1 MRLYFDHNATT
12 PVAPDVRAAMTE
24 ALDLTGNPSSIHAD
38 GRAARQLVETARRQ
52 VADMVNVSPDT
63 VTFTSG
69 GTEANTL
76 ACHGLIEKYGITRIL
91 AAKIEHPSLLD
102 HITHFEDTGGTVR
115 WLTTLP
121 DGRVDAAEAT
131 AILNDGSD
139 HPTLVCVMLAN
150 NETGVLQDVA
160 AVANAAKQHGARVL
174 CDAAQVAGRM
184 PLTFADLN
192 VDVLTISAHKFGG
205 PKGAGAVVRA
215 PGTDLTPM
223 LHGGG
228 QEMRLRP
235 GTENVAAIAG
245 FGKAAQL
252 APEAYTGWSALAD
265 LRDALEDAVSAHAP
279 GVKIFGKQAA
289 RLPNTSCFAL
299 PGLSAEQ
306 QVIALDL
313 DGISVSAGSACSSG
327 KVTPSE
333 ALLAMG
339 ATEQEAASAIRVSLG
354 PGTDPSTSRAD
365 IDRFVAAWSKIAA
378 RATPHELQKSA

>member
-12 PVAPDVRAAMTE
+12 PVAPEVRAAMAT
-24 ALDLTGNPSSIHAD
+24 ALELTGNPSSVHAD
-38 GRAARQLVETARRQ
+38 GRAARQMVETARRN
-52 VADMVNVSPDT
+52 VAEMVNVAPDQ

-69 GTEANTL
+69 GTEANALTFR
-76 ACHGLIEKYGITRIL
+76 GLVEKYGMTRIL
-91 AAKIEHPSLLD
+91 AGKIEHPSLAD
-102 HITHFEDTGGTVR
+102 QISHFEEAGNTVR

-121 DGRVDAAEAT
+121 DGRIDAAEAAT
-131 AILNDGSD
+131 ILQDASPE
-139 HPTLVCVMLAN
+139 PTLVCVMLAN

-160 AVANAAKQHGARVL
+160 AIANAAKQHGARVL

-215 PGTDLTPM
+215 PGIDLEP
-223 LHGGG
+223 LLRGGG

-245 FGKAAQL
+245 FGKAAEQ
-252 APEAYTGWSALAD
+252 ASGAYADWAALAD
-265 LRDALEDAVSAHAP
+265 LRDALEDAVCARAP
-279 GVKIFGKQAA
+279 AAKIFGRHAT

-299 PGLSAEQ
+299 AGLSAEQ

-339 ATEQEAASAIRVSLG
+339 ATREEAASAIRISLG
-354 PGTDPSTSRAD
+354 PSSSRAD

-378 RATPHELQKSA
+378 RAVPQELQKSA